1 MHLLVQHT
9 RKGRI
14 HLRSGHAETT
24 TRPSMRGCNL
34 KIFNTRRKPNES
46 VQRGDRSPQVM
57 NFFSQKRSDDSIW
70 EPRSL
75 RSCAFNKHYTCLLL
89 KVKIVNAS

>member
-46 VQRGDRSPQVM
+46 VQRGDRKPAGYELL
-57 NFFSQKRSDDSIW
+57 FPEKKRRQHLGT
-70 EPRSL
+70 EEFAQL
-75 RSCAFNKHYTCLLL
+75 CF
-89 KVKIVNAS
+89 